1 MDWIRILLNRCAA
14 RLRTREL
21 DDDLDAELR
30 THIEFAV
37 EENRERG
44 MSESKARTEALRSFG
59 GITQTRENYRMQRGL
74 PFFEVLIADLRL
86 IVRQLR
92 KAPGF
97 TVTVLITLA
106 LGIGANSAIF
116 TLVNAI
122 LLRNLPVTDPKN
134 LIRIG
139 DKNDCCISDQWS
151 DTGDYSLFAT
161 DTYYMFKKN
170 LPEFEQLAAT
180 ASFYGGGPLTVR
192 RAGPDTVAKSMVGTF
207 VSGNYFRVFG
217 LSPAAGRLFVDAD
230 DQKGAPITAV
240 VSYDAWQ
247 RDYAGDPSVVGSTF
261 YVNGKPATISG
272 VAPKGFYGDR
282 IDTNPPS
289 FFFPMNAMDEVIGA
303 SFFTDPG
310 KQWAY
315 IIGRVKP
322 GTSLPAL
329 QAKASALLKNQFATL
344 KTFSDPRAQKVLSL
358 THVVLTPGGG
368 GIQNMQN
375 GYRNRLNL
383 LQWIAALVLLVA
395 CANIA
400 NLLLVRGM
408 SRHAEFSIRSAL
420 GAQRSRLVRQL
431 LQESVVLS
439 CMGGLLGLAV
449 SYLGAHA
456 LLALAFPDQHNM
468 PVAASPSPMVIG
480 FAFSLSLVT
489 GVLFGLA
496 PALMAART
504 QPAGTLRANSRTTS
518 HGASFLQRGLVVMQA
533 ALSLVLLVAA
543 GLFAQSLNKA
553 ENVNMKLD
561 TTNRYIAH
569 INPQGAGY
577 KTTEVEPLYQTI
589 VDRFHAIPG
598 VLKVGVSTYTPM
610 EANDWNSG
618 VKVQGD
624 PDLNKTASWV
634 KATPEYFDSV
644 GTHVV
649 SGRGF
654 TRQDTMN
661 APPVAVVNQEFVK
674 QFFGNRNPI
683 GHRFGFDDPLHPG
696 TDGAHEIVGVVEDTT
711 YTSIYWKN
719 HAMYF
724 LPLTQPAGL
733 RTPGNP
739 DQSVY
744 AGAIVI
750 ESSRS
755 VPGLEKIVGDT
766 LASINPNL
774 TILKFQT
781 FRQQTDDQFTQER
794 LISRLTS
801 LFGLLALLLAAI
813 GLYGVTAYTVVRR
826 TPEIGV
832 RMALGAARSRV
843 IGMVIRG
850 AMLQTVA
857 GLAIGIPVAIFC
869 VRYVKSQLYEITSV
883 NMPVMA
889 IAIGVL
895 ALAAAIAGIIPAR
908 RAASI
913 DPVRALR
920 IE

>member
-1 MDWIRILLNRCAA
+1 MTVLLQ
-14 RLRTREL
+14 
-21 DDDLDAELR
+21 DLL
-30 THIEFAV
+30 FA
-37 EENRERG
+37 
-44 MSESKARTEALRSFG
+44 F
-59 GITQTRENYRMQRGL
+59 
-74 PFFEVLIADLRL
+74 
-86 IVRQLR
+86 RQLR
-92 KAPGF
+92 KTPGF
-97 TVTVLITLA
+97 TATVLLTLA

-122 LLRNLPVTDPKN
+122 LLHNLPVTDPKT

-139 DKNDCCISDQWS
+139 DKNDCCISDNWS

-161 DTYYMFKKN
+161 DTYYVFKKN
-170 LPEFEQLAAT
+170 LPEFEELAAT

-207 VSGNYFRVFG
+207 VSGNYFRTFG
-217 LSPAAGRLFVDAD
+217 LTPAAGRFFMDAD
-230 DQKGAPITAV
+230 DQKGALTTAV
-240 VSYDAWQ
+240 MSYDAWQ
-247 RDYAGDPSVVGSTF
+247 QEYAGDPSVVGDAF
-261 YVNGKPATISG
+261 YINSKPVTIIG

-282 IDTNPPS
+282 IDTNPPKY
-289 FFFPMNAMDEVIGA
+289 FLPMNAMDEVIGA

-329 QAKASALLKNQFATL
+329 QAKASALLKQQFATL
-344 KTFSDPRAQKVLSL
+344 KTFTDPRAKRVLPL

-368 GIQNMQN
+368 GIQNMQE
-375 GYRNRLNL
+375 GYKNRLAL

-408 SRHAEFSIRSAL
+408 SRRAEFSIRSAL
-420 GAQRSRLVRQL
+420 GAKRGRIVRQL
-431 LQESVVLS
+431 MEESALLS
-439 CMGGLLGLAV
+439 GIGALLGLAV

-468 PVAASPSPMVIG
+468 PVTASPSPVVIG
-480 FAFSLSLVT
+480 FAFALSLLT
-489 GVLFGLA
+489 GVLFGIA
-496 PALMAART
+496 PALMAARS
-504 QPAGTLRANSRTTS
+504 QPADALRSNSRTTAD
-518 HGASFLQRGLVVMQA
+518 GAPFLRRGLVVLQS

-553 ENVNMKLD
+553 QSVNMKLE
-561 TTNRYIAH
+561 TANRYIAH
-569 INPQGAGY
+569 LDPQAAGY
-577 KTTEVEPLYQTI
+577 KITEVEPLYQTI

-598 VLKVGVSTYTPM
+598 VLKVGLSTYTPM
-610 EANDWNSG
+610 EANDWGSG

-624 PDLNKTASWV
+624 RDLNKTASWV
-634 KATPEYFDSV
+634 KCTPEYFDSV

-649 SGRGF
+649 LGRGF
-654 TRQDTMN
+654 TVQDTLK
-661 APPVAVVNQEFVK
+661 APSVAVVNQEFVK

-696 TDGAHEIVGVVEDTT
+696 SDGAHEIVGVVEDTT
-711 YTSIYWKN
+711 YTSVYWKN

-724 LPLTQPAGL
+724 LSLTQPAGNGSD
-733 RTPGNP
+733 PNYHI
-739 DQSVY
+739 DQDGSVY
-744 AGAIVI
+744 AGALVVQT
-750 ESSRS
+750 SRPI
-755 VPGLEKIVGDT
+755 PGIEKIVGEG
-766 LASINPNL
+766 LASISPNL
-774 TILKFQT
+774 TITRFQT
-781 FRQQTDDQFTQER
+781 FQQQINDRFTDER

-813 GLYGVTAYTVVRR
+813 GLYGVTAYTVARR
-826 TPEIGV
+826 TKDIGI

-843 IGMVIRG
+843 VGTIMGG

-857 GLAIGIPVAIFC
+857 GLSIGIPVATFC

-883 NMPVMA
+883 NVPVMT

-895 ALAAAIAGIIPAR
+895 VLAAAVAGIIPAR

-913 DPVRALR
+913 DPIKALR
-920 IE
+920 TE

>member
-1 MDWIRILLNRCAA
+1 MRQFRISKRKSDLAEEFDSHLQMAIADRMA
-14 RLRTREL
+14 RGQSPAEARASALREFGKVPMIADVTREQW
-21 DDDLDAELR
+21 
-30 THIEFAV
+30 
-37 EENRERG
+37 G
-44 MSESKARTEALRSFG
+44 W
-59 GITQTRENYRMQRGL
+59 
-74 PFFEVLIADLRL
+74 LRL
-86 IVRQLR
+86 ELLVQDVRYALRQLR
-92 KAPGF
+92 RTPGF
-97 TVTVLITLA
+97 TVTVLLTLA

-122 LLRNLPVTDPKN
+122 LLQNLPVTDPKN

-139 DKNDCCISDQWS
+139 DRNDCCISDQWS

-161 DTYYMFKKN
+161 DTYYLFKKN
-170 LPEFEQLAAT
+170 LPEFEELAAT

-217 LSPAAGRLFVDAD
+217 LSAAAGRLLMDAD

-240 VSYDAWQ
+240 MSYDVWQ
-247 RDYAGDPSVVGSTF
+247 RDYAGDRSVAGSTF
-261 YVNGKPATISG
+261 YINGKPATIIG

-289 FFFPMNAMDEVIGA
+289 FFFPMNAMDGVIGA
-303 SFFTDPG
+303 SFFTDPN

-315 IIGRVKP
+315 LIGRVKP
-322 GTSLPAL
+322 GTSMPAL
-329 QAKASALLKNQFATL
+329 QAKTSALLKAQLATL
-344 KTFSDPRAQKVLSL
+344 KTFTDPRAQRVLPL
-358 THVVLTPGGG
+358 AHVVLTPGGG
-368 GIQNMQN
+368 GIQNMQD
-375 GYRNRLNL
+375 GYKDRLNL

-408 SRHAEFSIRSAL
+408 GRRTELSIRSAL

-431 LQESVVLS
+431 LTESVLLS
-439 CMGGLLGLAV
+439 GTGGLLGLAV

-456 LLALAFPDQHNM
+456 LLALAFPTQHNM
-468 PVAASPSPMVIG
+468 PVTASPSPLVIG
-480 FAFSLSLVT
+480 FAFVLSLVT

-504 QPAGTLRANSRTTS
+504 QPIEALRSNARTTA
-518 HGASFLQRGLVVMQA
+518 HGASLLQRALVVLQA
-533 ALSLVLLVAA
+533 ALSLVLLVVA
-543 GLFAQSLNKA
+543 GLFVQSLNKA
-553 ENVNMKLD
+553 ENVDMKLD
-561 TTNRYIAH
+561 TTNRYIVH
-569 INPQGAGY
+569 INPQAAGY
-577 KTTEVEPLYQTI
+577 KNTEVELLYQTI
-589 VDRFHAIPG
+589 EDRFHGIPG
-598 VLKVGVSTYTPM
+598 VLKVGLATYTPM
-610 EANDWNSG
+610 EQNNWGSG
-618 VKVQGD
+618 VKIQGEQ
-624 PDLNKTASWV
+624 DLNKGASWV
-634 KATPEYFDSV
+634 KGTPEYFDSV

-649 SGRGF
+649 MGRGF
-654 TRQDTMN
+654 KLQDTLSG
-661 APPVAVVNQEFVK
+661 PPVAVVNQEFVK

-683 GHRFGFDDPLHPG
+683 GHHFGFSGPG
-696 TDGAHEIVGVVEDTT
+696 QAGMDGAHEIVGVVENTT
-711 YTSIYWKN
+711 YTSVYRKD

-724 LPLTQPAGL
+724 LPHTQRAGSAIDPSDPL
-733 RTPGNP
+733 DK
-739 DQSVY
+739 DQSMY
-744 AGAIVI
+744 AGALVI
-750 ESSRS
+750 QTAH
-755 VPGLEKIVGDT
+755 PIAGFEKIVGQT

-774 TILKFQT
+774 TIVKFQT
-781 FRQQTDDQFTQER
+781 FQQQVDDRFIEER
-794 LISRLTS
+794 LIARLTS

-826 TPEIGV
+826 TPEIGI

-843 IGMVIRG
+843 IGTVMRG
-850 AMLQTVA
+850 AMLQAVV

-883 NMPVMA
+883 NVPVMT

-895 ALAAAIAGIIPAR
+895 ALAAAIASIIPAR